1 MKKILPFL
9 LLPLL
14 VACSSSLNSVDIDKA
29 KHFCESKGT
38 VIDQVVTGVAFKTY
52 VVCSDG
58 SSVVIKE
65 YNPHAK

>member
-1 MKKILPFL
+1 MKKIITFL

-14 VACSSSLNSVDIDKA
+14 VACTSSLSSLDIEKA

-38 VIDQVVTGVAFKTY
+38 VIDEVVTGVPLKTY

-58 SSVVIKE
+58 SSVVMKE